1 MVLRKPFMLAVVL
14 LFAVQAGLARA
25 GTVTVQVSA
34 LRSDRGVVLIAICDA
49 ESFLTRFC
57 PYFTRARAAAGTLIV
72 DVEGVED
79 GSYAVQV
86 IHDENDNRQFDRN
99 FLGIPGEGY
108 GFSNDAIGLFYSPP
122 DFADAA
128 IEVAGDAVK
137 VQITLRY
144 LIDE

>member
-1 MVLRKPFMLAVVL
+1 MVPKKTSIFVVL
-14 LFAVQAGLARA
+14 LLCVVQTGVARA
-25 GTVTVQVSA
+25 GTVTVEVSA
-34 LRSDRGVVLIAICDA
+34 LRSDRGVILVAICDA

-57 PYFTRARAAAGTLIV
+57 PYFTRARAAAGTVVVEI
-72 DVEGVED
+72 EGVED

-99 FLGIPGEGY
+99 FFGIPGEGY
-108 GFSNDAIGLFYSPP
+108 GFSNDAIGFLYTPP

-128 IEVAGDAVK
+128 IEVGGQAVQ
-137 VQITLRY
+137 VQVTLRY

>member
-1 MVLRKPFMLAVVL
+1 MVQGGP
-14 LFAVQAGLARA
+14 ARA

-34 LRSDRGVVLIAICDA
+34 LRSDRGMLLVAICDA

-57 PYFTRARAAAGTLIV
+57 PYFTRARAEAGTVVV
-72 DVEGVED
+72 DIENVED

-108 GFSNDAIGLFYSPP
+108 GFSNDAIGFFYTPP

-137 VQITLRY
+137 VPVTLRY